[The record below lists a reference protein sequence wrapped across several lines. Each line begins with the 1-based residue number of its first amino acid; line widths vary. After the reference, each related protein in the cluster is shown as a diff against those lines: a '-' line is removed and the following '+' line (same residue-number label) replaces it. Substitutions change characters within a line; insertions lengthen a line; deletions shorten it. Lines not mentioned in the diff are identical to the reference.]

1 MKRLRK
7 AVPMLTHHPFHC
19 FIHKKYVV
27 WNTFAVAN
35 HSERGSK
42 KKDADYK
49 EK

>member
-1 MKRLRK
+1 
-7 AVPMLTHHPFHC
+7 MLTHHPFHC

-35 HSERGSK
+35 HSERGCK